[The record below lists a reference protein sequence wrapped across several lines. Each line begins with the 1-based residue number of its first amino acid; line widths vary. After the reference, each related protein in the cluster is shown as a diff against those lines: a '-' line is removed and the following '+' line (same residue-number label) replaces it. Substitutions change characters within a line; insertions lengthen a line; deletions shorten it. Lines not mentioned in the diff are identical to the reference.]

1 MTNLWFALVSFAIN
15 LQIIAGPGHLVTAAM
30 SALSAQTPPAPASP
44 HGPLFEQSVE
54 VGRTALLDMPVNIK
68 RIALAN
74 PELAESTVV
83 DPREVMINGKKAGT
97 TSLVLWLADG
107 SRLVYTLKVKPDDAR
122 IQAVRHELE
131 RSLPGEH
138 VEIAYENDSI
148 FLRGTASSLNTADRA
163 LAIAGTM
170 GPVVNLLDVTLPPV
184 QKQILLKV
192 RFADVDRTASSSLGV
207 NIFSTGAANTP
218 GSVSTGQYSA
228 PAIGLNG
235 TATTVTLSNALN
247 LLIFRPD
254 LNLGATI
261 EALQSRSLLQ
271 ILAEPNV
278 LAIDGKPASFLSGGE
293 FPYPTLQGGGAGLG
307 AVTIQ
312 FREFGV
318 RINFLPRIT
327 ARGTIRLQLEPE
339 VSSLDFA
346 NGLVFQGFTIPALN
360 TRRVQTEVELKDG
373 QSFAIA
379 GLLNNQITESL
390 SKIPGLGDI
399 PLLGKIFQSRSRSK
413 TNSELLIII
422 TPELVN
428 PMQAGADLPELKMPE
443 PFLTGSSKTSPRT
456 PGIDK
461 TGVTLPP
468 SNVAVPYDQL
478 IRDQKLTQGPPANGN
493 GQPVLQFVPMMTGA
507 GSGAEGAAT
516 APPPKTQ

>member
-1 MTNLWFALVSFAIN
+1 MTHLWFVLLSFAIN
-15 LQIIAGPGHLVTAAM
+15 LQTIAGAAQVPGAALSGIPAQAQPSSPAGPGPV
-30 SALSAQTPPAPASP
+30 
-44 HGPLFEQSVE
+44 FEQTVE
-54 VGRTALLDMPVNIK
+54 VGRTALLDMPVNIR

-74 PELAESTVV
+74 PDLAESTVV

-107 SRLVYTLKVKPDDAR
+107 SRLVYTVRVKPDDTR
-122 IQAVRHELE
+122 IQAVRQEIEHA
-131 RSLPGEH
+131 LPGQH
-138 VEIAYENDSI
+138 VELVYENDSV
-148 FLRGTASSLNTADRA
+148 FLRGTAANLIDADRA
-163 LAIAGTM
+163 LSIAGTI
-170 GPVVNLLDVTLPPV
+170 GPVVNLLNITLPPA
-184 QKQILLKV
+184 QQQILLKV
-192 RFADVDRTASSSLGV
+192 RFADVDRTVSTNLGA
-207 NIFSTGAANTP
+207 NIFSTGAGNTP
-218 GSVSTGQYSA
+218 GAISTGQFSP
-228 PAIGLNG
+228 PAVGVNP
-235 TATTVTLSNALN
+235 TTVSLSNALN

-254 LNLGATI
+254 LNIGATI
-261 EALQSRSLLQ
+261 EALESRSLLE

-307 AVTIQ
+307 AVTIE

-327 ARGTIRLQLEPE
+327 PRGTIRLQLAPE

-360 TRRVQTEVELKDG
+360 TRRVQTEVELRDG

-379 GLLNNQITESL
+379 GLLNNQVTDSL

-422 TPELVN
+422 TPEIVN
-428 PMQAGADLPELKMPE
+428 PMPAGATLPELQMPE
-443 PFLTGSSKTSPRT
+443 SFVPGTLKSSPRT
-456 PGIDK
+456 PGMDK
-461 TGVTLPP
+461 TGATLPV
-468 SNVAVPYDQL
+468 SGAAIPYEQL
-478 IRDQKLTQGPPANGN
+478 VRDQKVTQGPPQNGN
-493 GQPVLQFVPMMTGA
+493 GQPVLQFVPMLTAPGA
-507 GSGAEGAAT
+507 TTDTSGS